1 MEGIPDSFHEQVSY
15 CFVMFLEP
23 GRGRLA
29 PWGIRRGFSVAPLN
43 PLCCWLGRPHLLGNK
58 SEAKKSNLGVNQI
71 KENSRNCAHTGRC
84 NKEDYWKKGGM
95 REGQARMLPSLLIQP
110 RT

>member
-71 KENSRNCAHTGRC
+71 KETAETVPTQEDVTKRTIGK
-84 NKEDYWKKGGM
+84 KEV
-95 REGQARMLPSLLIQP
+95 
-110 RT
+110 